1 MVAVSSDKFK
11 NRFAS
16 KVDIKKVYTLI
27 GNYFMPKDYTVKF
40 IQ

>member
-27 GNYFMPKDYTVKF
+27 GNYFMPENVTLKF
-40 IQ
+40 YQ